1 MRGAPALVRAGACSA
16 GAGVKRI
23 ASTANPQFRAWL
35 KLARDPRAVRQQ
47 RLTIAEGAHLAETAL
62 AAGVPIE
69 GVLLRA
75 GSDSRQRDALLARLA
90 HLPAVELAAPLFD
103 AFALVEHGIGLA
115 LLLPVPAE
123 VGGPI
128 RGDALYLDGVQEPG
142 NAGALLR
149 VAAAAG
155 VRHVLAGLATT
166 ALWAPKVLRGAQG
179 AHFLLDLRE
188 GIAPDRLGAGG
199 VHWIAATADGAES
212 LWQADLPPG
221 PVGWVVGSEGQGVSR
236 AALAACAQRVAVPL
250 APGVESL
257 NVATAAAVCLFERRR
272 RLAAD

>member
-1 MRGAPALVRAGACSA
+1 M
-16 GAGVKRI
+16 KHI
-23 ASTANPQFRAWL
+23 ASSANPQYKAWL

-47 RLTIAEGAHLAETAL
+47 GMTLAEGAHLAEASL
-62 AAGVPIE
+62 AAGASIA

-90 HLPAVELAAPLFD
+90 HLPAAELAASLFD
-103 AFALVEHGIGLA
+103 AFGLVEHGIGLA
-115 LLLPVPAE
+115 LVLRVPTQAT
-123 VGGPI
+123 G
-128 RGDALYLDGVQEPG
+128 RLDGDALYLDGVQEPG

-155 VRHVLAGLATT
+155 VRHVLAAPATT
-166 ALWAPKVLRGAQG
+166 ALWSPKVLRGAQG

-188 GIAPDRLGAGG
+188 NIAADQLSAVGG
-199 VHWIAATADGAES
+199 CWIATTPAGAES
-212 LWQADLPPG
+212 LWQSALPPG
-221 PVGWVVGSEGQGVSR
+221 PIGWVVGSEGRGVSP
-236 AALAACAQRVAVPL
+236 AALAACTRRVAIPL

-272 RLAAD
+272 RLVVN